1 MKKSTIIEIALN
13 SINEVNAPAFKKGQD
28 VIVQDV
34 SDPIYKRY
42 NGKKGKIA
50 DLMTWSDGRTSYA
63 VRIRGKEIE
72 FDEHELA
79 PEKDMMDM
87 TWQDTFGKEKG
98 DKLAAKQKSFNE
110 ADYAVGGMFKAIA
123 DIRANTKK
131 LFALHDKLQSRREHA
146 EDQIDADM
154 QSLHND
160 RQQLQLDME
169 NDPDVIAN
177 VERGDSGPVAEY
189 GEQLDALD
197 DQIAQLMNRKT
208 KWAEKAKAVED
219 QIRANHKKLGE
230 LSSGAMSAL
239 RGENMTKS
247 HLNTII
253 KEELI
258 NVLNE
263 ANTNIEDMAYELVGE
278 LALDKV
284 LKRNKIDKFDSDTI
298 YTIKIKALE
307 ILKGQV

>member
-1 MKKSTIIEIALN
+1 MKKSKIIQIALN
-13 SINEVNAPAFKKGQD
+13 
-28 VIVQDV
+28 
-34 SDPIYKRY
+34 
-42 NGKKGKIA
+42 
-50 DLMTWSDGRTSYA
+50 
-63 VRIRGKEIE
+63 
-72 FDEHELA
+72 
-79 PEKDMMDM
+79 
-87 TWQDTFGKEKG
+87 
-98 DKLAAKQKSFNE
+98 E
-110 ADYAVGGMFKAIA
+110 AEYAVGGMFKAIA

-160 RQQLQLDME
+160 RQQLQSDME

-208 KWAEKAKAVED
+208 KWSEKAKAVED

-230 LSSGAMSAL
+230 LSGGAMSAL

-247 HLNTII
+247 DLKQII
-253 KEELI
+253 KEELT
-258 NVLNE
+258 NVLK
-263 ANTNIEDMAYELVGE
+263 EDDYSTTLLQNKDLINKFKAFMFNKYDESDPIWCDQ
-278 LALDKV
+278 DK
-284 LKRNKIDKFDSDTI
+284 LQTFFDVFKDQITKE
-298 YTIKIKALE
+298 TKPTCD
-307 ILKGQV
+307 